1 MSEIVSPK
9 QVRLM
14 SAPQRETIFVLP
26 PSDHQA
32 KTLPPKRKITPQF
45 SKNALRVIEK
55 RYLLKDRHRQPI
67 ETPEEM
73 LHRVAK
79 NIAQGDKLFGESEA
93 EIEKS
98 GNDFYNLMAKLE
110 FLPNSPAFTGAGT
123 KLGQLA
129 ACFVLPVEDD
139 MQSILK
145 TQMDMGMIH
154 KSGGGTGFS
163 FSRLRPK
170 NDVGTT
176 GGISSGP
183 LGFLQMFNDTT
194 ECIKQGGTRRGA
206 NMGILRVDHPDI
218 LEFIDYKEKEG
229 KLNNFNLS
237 VALTKGFMQA
247 LKDDK
252 EYELI
257 NPRNGKMTNKL
268 GAGKVFSKIVDSAW
282 RNGEPGIIFL
292 DKINAKNPT
301 PQIGEI
307 EATNPCGE
315 QPLLPYESCNL
326 GAINL
331 KKFIKEKNGASEV
344 DWEKLDRVI
353 PIVVHFMDNII
364 DVNKYPLRKLKS

>member
-32 KTLPPKRKITPQF
+32 KTVPPKRKITPQF

-79 NIAQGDKLFGESEA
+79 HIAQGDKLFGESEA

-98 GNDFYNLMAKLE
+98 GNDFYNLMPKLE

-129 ACFVLPVEDD
+129 ACFVLPIEDS
-139 MQSILK
+139 MEGIFEAIKNTAL
-145 TQMDMGMIH
+145 IH

-170 NDVGTT
+170 DDIV
-176 GGISSGP
+176 SS
-183 LGFLQMFNDTT
+183 
-194 ECIKQGGTRRGA
+194 
-206 NMGILRVDHPDI
+206 
-218 LEFIDYKEKEG
+218 
-229 KLNNFNLS
+229 
-237 VALTKGFMQA
+237 TKG
-247 LKDDK
+247 
-252 EYELI
+252 
-257 NPRNGKMTNKL
+257 
-268 GAGKVFSKIVDSAW
+268 VSS
-282 RNGEPGIIFL
+282 
-292 DKINAKNPT
+292 
-301 PQIGEI
+301 
-307 EATNPCGE
+307 
-315 QPLLPYESCNL
+315 
-326 GAINL
+326 
-331 KKFIKEKNGASEV
+331 
-344 DWEKLDRVI
+344 
-353 PIVVHFMDNII
+353 
-364 DVNKYPLRKLKS
+364 